1 VSSPAPSAG
10 RLAGKVA
17 VVTGSSGGIG
27 LAIATEFARQGAA
40 VVVNSRERERAE
52 RAAADLAAA
61 GHRVL
66 AFAADMRSAEQVQA
80 MAEAAESTFGGLHIW
95 ANNAGVNAIVAS
107 SELPIEEWD
116 RVIETNLSGCFYG
129 SQAAARLMLPRRRG
143 VIIQIGSVMGELGLP
158 RRAAYTAAKHGL
170 IGLTKTLGAEWAA
183 DNVRVVCLDPGYIR
197 AGLGLSSQKRGGAF
211 TAEDIERRTP
221 MQRFGEPEEVA
232 KVAVFLASDDASFI
246 TGSHITV
253 DGGWVAYGG
262 W

>member
-1 VSSPAPSAG
+1 VSSPAPSGG

-27 LAIATEFARQGAA
+27 LAIATQFAREGAA

-52 RAAADLAAA
+52 RAAAGLAEE

-66 AFAADMRSAEQVQA
+66 AFAADTRSAEQVQA
-80 MAEAAESTFGGLHIW
+80 MAEAAESHFGGLDVW
-95 ANNAGVNAIVAS
+95 VNNAGVNAIVAS
-107 SELPIEEWD
+107 AELPVEDWD
-116 RVIETNLSGCFYG
+116 RVIATNLSGCFYG
-129 SQAAARLMLPRRRG
+129 SQAAARLMLPRRHG

-197 AGLGLSSQKRGGAF
+197 AGLGISSQKRGGAF

-221 MQRFGEPEEVA
+221 MHRFGEPEEVA
-232 KVAVFLASDDASFI
+232 RVAVFLASDDASFI
-246 TGSHITV
+246 TGSHVTV
-253 DGGWVAYGG
+253 DGGWLAYGG